1 MAETLVQEL
10 RAHRH
15 LSGTLRRPIIFICHG
30 LGGILVKKSLVYAS
44 TRTAPKVMHLRDQFV
59 STFAILFFGTPHG
72 KTSKSNW
79 LALETQARRSRMR
92 RTISHASDHFRVSEG
107 SHVQVSQLVDTEFA
121 PLVKQFHVFF
131 FWESLPTDLGA
142 RTGYI
147 VDSDSA
153 TPKIDNTEA
162 AGIHAN
168 HSDMVKFPSLNS
180 SDYRMVASAL
190 MTYCEKAPSI
200 ISHRW
205 RQAEIALKQLR
216 AGEAWELSGFGLNEH
231 SEETSHLSNTKTH
244 RYFFPPRGTSPH
256 FIGRSTM
263 LDTLETCFFP
273 RRSANFESSRKTFI
287 IYGMAGAGKT
297 QLSAEFAHNFRD
309 R

>member
-10 RAHRH
+10 RADRQ

-44 TRTAPKVMHLRDQFV
+44 TRTAPKVMHLWDQFV

-79 LALETQARRSRMR
+79 LALETQARRGRMR

-107 SHVQVSQLVDTEFA
+107 SHVQVSQLVDTEFS
-121 PLVKQFHVFF
+121 PLVKQFHMFF

-147 VDSDSA
+147 VDSESA

-168 HSDMVKFPSLNS
+168 HSDMVKFSSLNS
-180 SDYRMVASAL
+180 SDYRMVAAAL
-190 MTYCEKAPSI
+190 TTYCEKAPSI

-216 AGEAWELSGFGLNEH
+216 AGEAWELSGFGFNVH
-231 SEETSHLSNTKTH
+231 SEETFRISDTKTQ

-287 IYGMAGAGKT
+287 IYGMGGSGKT
-297 QLSAEFAHNFRD
+297 QLSAEFAHKFRD